1 MEKQTKNKQN
11 QTKPWKKPQNPLKPK
26 QKKRVNYF
34 ALIALKD
41 IPH

>member
-26 QKKRVNYF
+26 QKKE
-34 ALIALKD
+34 LTIL
-41 IPH
+41 P